1 MEKYL
6 DCIKEL
12 MNQYQKDGIE
22 IIGLFGSVARGDDDI
37 GSDIDIAYKINYD
50 KFFSI
55 YKDGFSQILRLEEI
69 KEELQKRLH
78 KKVDFVPFNEKMK
91 DEMIYV

>member
-6 DCIKEL
+6 NCIKEL

-78 KKVDFVPFNEKMK
+78 KKVDFVPFNEKIK
-91 DEMIYV
+91 NEIIYI